1 MKRLKQVARNILLV
15 FLIKVF
21 TVILIL
27 GFAVLAAL
35 WLTGCTPAEEIPVTA
50 TEKSPDIDP
59 ADEVIGGDVDAHGCI
74 PPAGYQWCDSLGICY
89 WRWDTDCPTSTEESG
104 QALPTP
110 VPSMT
115 PWAFS
120 TPSWEVDNEW
130 PYGIPAM
137 AIPIESTF
145 NGSVRVYVLLGSDW
159 MEHREHQ
166 DATDAIMLV
175 LVDTQSNAAM
185 IVGVPRDLYVFIPGF
200 GMDRINVAWS
210 LGDFDTIKETIKYN
224 FGLDVDGIIYA
235 RTYALERFI
244 DKGLGG
250 ITVNVRK
257 PINEKCGDF
266 AINLSPGSFFMDG
279 EYALCYARARMLT
292 SDYSR
297 MSRQQEILFAMRDRF
312 LVRAANDPVGLAE
325 ALYASYVDAGVQ
337 TDIAILD
344 LPGLVWSA
352 VETQGNVRYYRIVPP
367 LVEHFDHPETGAWL
381 LQMPP
386 PYEIYS
392 YFIQLIKD

>member
-1 MKRLKQVARNILLV
+1 MKRLKQVTRNILLV

-27 GFAVLAAL
+27 VFAVLAVI
-35 WLTGCTPAEEIPVTA
+35 WLTGCTPAEEIPSTETPAIASPTPTPLLPIEGTA
-50 TEKSPDIDP
+50 TPRQD
-59 ADEVIGGDVDAHGCI
+59 
-74 PPAGYQWCDSLGICY
+74 
-89 WRWDTDCPTSTEESG
+89 
-104 QALPTP
+104 LPTP
-110 VPSMT
+110 VPIMT

-145 NGSVRVYVLLGSDW
+145 DDSVKVYVLLGSDW

-200 GMDRINVAWS
+200 GMGRNNIVWALGQFDAVA
-210 LGDFDTIKETIKYN
+210 ETIRYN
-224 FGLDVDGIIYA
+224 FGLKVEGIVYA
-235 RTYALERFI
+235 RIYALERFI

-250 ITVNVRK
+250 ITVNVSE
-257 PINEKCGDF
+257 PINEKCGDL
-266 AINLSPGSFFMDG
+266 AINLSPGSVFMDG

-297 MSRQQEILFAMRDRF
+297 MSRQREILFAMRDRF

-325 ALYASYVDAGVQ
+325 ALYASYVDAGVR

-352 VETQGNVRYYRIVPP
+352 VETQDNVRYYRIVPP

-381 LQMPP
+381 LQMPTP
-386 PYEIYS
+386 DVIYK
-392 YFIQLIKD
+392 FFRIMLEH